1 MRSPYD
7 LFSAEYSGNPHP
19 AICVRVNIFKGGIKE
34 MWALTGN
41 HVTVTMDGKRVP
53 TKLWHM
59 HSSRRINAP
68 NMLIRKAL
76 FEKKEYPFI
85 ERGNAL

>member
-1 MRSPYD
+1 MKSTYD
-7 LFSAEYSGNPHP
+7 LLSVEYSGDPHP
-19 AICVRVNIFKGGIKE
+19 AICVRVNILKGGTKE

-41 HVTVTMDGKRVP
+41 HVTVTVDGKRVP
-53 TKLWHM
+53 TKLYHM

-68 NMLIRKAL
+68 DMFIGKAL

-85 ERGNAL
+85 ERINTL